1 MECLCPTQVDYQ
13 IIPKKAIDIFTELC
27 NNTIKRKYG
36 DIANYK
42 QLIEIYS
49 KKDSF
54 EYKLNINLPT
64 LLDLNDYIYA
74 ILYFNQL
81 FNFIPNIYPPCYV
94 QKNFIGCLKKHR
106 YNFPLSDF
114 LTIVRMNV
122 NVNLMALLTHCTTL
136 DYDNIKYDN
145 LTNDEVYH
153 LLSTIFHTNSLAVF
167 FKILKSENGTDKIM
181 RFDDKN
187 INNMIVKKMN
197 IKNINDLPLVVIKKI
212 LDNNY
217 KYFPNINTYIYIP

>member
-1 MECLCPTQVDYQ
+1 M
-13 IIPKKAIDIFTELC
+13 
-27 NNTIKRKYG
+27 
-36 DIANYK
+36 
-42 QLIEIYS
+42 S
-49 KKDSF
+49 KKFYWMS
-54 EYKLNINLPT
+54 
-64 LLDLNDYIYA
+64 
-74 ILYFNQL
+74 
-81 FNFIPNIYPPCYV
+81 
-94 QKNFIGCLKKHR
+94 KKHR

-197 IKNINDLPLVVIKKI
+197 IKNINDLPLVVIKK
-212 LDNNY
+212 Y
-217 KYFPNINTYIYIP
+217 